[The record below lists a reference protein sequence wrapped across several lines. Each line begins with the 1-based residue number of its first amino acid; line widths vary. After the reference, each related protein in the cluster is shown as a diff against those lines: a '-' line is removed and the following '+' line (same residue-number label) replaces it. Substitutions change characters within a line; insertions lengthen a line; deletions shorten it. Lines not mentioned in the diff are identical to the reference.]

1 MGLLAER
8 MTQMTIHKAKSNLS
22 KLVARVQAGE
32 EVIVCRGQ
40 EPVAMLVPY
49 RKRTAR
55 RPKVGEVTSK
65 PVRCKPGCFAP
76 LSDAELA
83 NWGTA

>member
-1 MGLLAER
+1 

-22 KLVARVQAGE
+22 KLVARVEAGE
-32 EVIVCRGQ
+32 EVIVFRGH

-55 RPKVGEVTSK
+55 RPKVGEITSK
-65 PVRCKPGCFAP
+65 PVRCKPNCFAP
-76 LSDAELA
+76 LSAEEMTE
-83 NWGTA
+83 WGMA